1 MSSWLSLK
9 RKKER
14 DELKEEKQRY
24 SSSLASGLSH
34 FSRLSRAVRIGVLSS
49 LLIVEPLLLPISA
62 EAQEVQKAK
71 DFKKQSSN
79 IVKVESMAKGGDMGP
94 VTKEKKILDEKKIK
108 EIENLMN
115 KFAKEP
121 SYELYQELKKFRG
134 TGPNATD
141 EYKKAWDDFS
151 KNKENAKLFGKY
163 FSTYSEIENL
173 KLKEEGK
180 VTKLLEKCDQTNR
193 LGVGTHT
200 VVPIDEATL
209 KFFKD
214 EYKVEFLK
222 KMYPSLS
229 FSLDETDKT
238 APKLVIDYK
247 IIDKTAS
254 EQLKEESKKNTSWI
268 DEWLKK
274 AGFNEIVLNT
284 VGGGTKEG
292 ENSLNID
299 VTARGPGKSL
309 NFVISRKYD
318 RNGNAISTEIINWN
332 CSDASK
338 SESLR
343 VEFRNLSTHKAGEL
357 NNLYYTISNK
367 NIDVMTYFNTE
378 TEVYDVF
385 YGIKEYDANG
395 NHIGYTS
402 YRIEGDPKR
411 FLFEAQRILNERVYA
426 IPSGQR
432 IMYYW
437 MMNYIE
443 PAMETIRYGISSE
456 RSSLIASGEAYKTGI
471 LTVWIGNKSYIFDGK
486 GSIPL
491 PNGDTLRFSDIQIKR
506 TQTGPVLY
514 ISAVQYTANGDPIRT
529 VDLPIYT
536 SQNFVYDQ
544 KTGSSVQIRLEPSKE
559 LLESVN
565 WNRFSYTIKINENAI
580 GYVQPPIL
588 EKKAEEKSFI
598 KIPTSSDEEKLKDKA
613 LKLTTIIDGVR
624 YQIQLLNVINKG
636 TLKSPTPDLYATVVV
651 KNLDKNEEVKT
662 ELKLDQLFNLK
673 LGDKVISIKIE
684 SPQWNFLTTTI
695 SERVETSAIVERKQ
709 LKEGASQVTTTL
721 VGELSL
727 QPYPGLEKYIVKSLE
742 KFFSGRLKFTGQY
755 GVLEFR
761 KEGVPVM
768 NVEPTAYNLTVG
780 NEGTGEG
787 FGLTAINADPYLRN
801 GIYTDA
807 DDLIKAF
814 IKKKVPILGDYFG
827 GTGYFYYK
835 QVGKKIEE
843 GETKAKIMKDLETHV
858 FTAYANLP
866 YIISGEIGT
875 KQTKIYKEMLDSQY
889 KTKGKEYSIFYEASD
904 WNKGGPYILKF
915 EYSKKRLE
923 GSSIGEWATEQGGQ
937 GQKVLYLED
946 KIYLNNMSLYITSGY
961 TTTKIPSLFNPG
973 DIFERVRV
981 SWDHTKIENEKRV
994 PFTETGKN
1002 EFSDSITNNI
1012 IRLRL
1017 EGRFLSAEVYGGKKK
1032 IFDIQ
1037 ETKKYDPEN
1046 KKWVESSDFKEFEEW
1061 LKAFILSLAHKT
1073 GANEFGISSRFE
1085 KTTRNKMQNGTFS
1098 NKSLYFSLRPYCR
1111 WQDGNGNNW
1120 DISFLWDLTKVEGS
1134 YAKQTKR
1141 LAISKE
1147 NQEERLTVYIDCTS
1161 NDSHFFRNVCQESF
1175 ETGVSY
1181 KNKKIDI
1188 NLFYYDSPNI
1198 WTLNLMFR
1206 VYFNYPL
1213 YQVK

>member
-24 SSSLASGLSH
+24 YSSLAPSLSH

-49 LLIVEPLLLPISA
+49 LLIVEPLLLPVSV

-79 IVKVESMAKGGDMGP
+79 IVKVESMAKGGDM
-94 VTKEKKILDEKKIK
+94 VQKVKEQEVKKKEEIKNLMAQFLDEKSQNQYDVYK
-108 EIENLMN
+108 
-115 KFAKEP
+115 
-121 SYELYQELKKFRG
+121 QLKQKREEDLS
-134 TGPNATD
+134 T
-141 EYKKAWDDFS
+141 YKAAWSEFS
-151 KNKENAKLFGKY
+151 KNKEKKDLFGKY
-163 FSTYSEIENL
+163 FSIYSDIESL
-173 KLKEEGK
+173 KVKEGK
-180 VTKLLEKCDQTNR
+180 ETKSLLEKCDQTER

-200 VVPIDEATL
+200 VVPIDEKTL
-209 KFFKD
+209 KFFEDK
-214 EYKVEFLK
+214 ENAKKVEFLK

-238 APKLVIDYK
+238 APKLVIDYR

-284 VGGGTKEG
+284 VGSGAKE
-292 ENSLNID
+292 ENSLNI
-299 VTARGPGKSL
+299 VVSARGPGKSL
-309 NFVISRKYD
+309 NFVISSKYD
-318 RNGNAISTEIINWN
+318 KNGNAISTEIINWN

-343 VEFRNLSTHKAGEL
+343 VEFRDLTTHNADKL
-357 NNLYYTISNK
+357 NNLYYTFSNK

-443 PAMETIRYGISSE
+443 PAMETIRYGIPSE
-456 RSSLIASGEAYKTGI
+456 RSSLIASGEAYKTDI

-506 TQTGPVLY
+506 TETGPVLY

-529 VDLPIYT
+529 VDLPIYS

-598 KIPTSSDEEKLKDKA
+598 KIPTSSDEEELKDKA

-636 TLKSPTPDLYATVVV
+636 IFKSPTPDLYATVVV

-727 QPYPGLEKYIVKSLE
+727 QPYPGLEKYIVKPLE

-755 GVLEFR
+755 GVLEFK

-768 NVEPTAYNLTVG
+768 NVEPTAYNLNFE
-780 NEGTGEG
+780 NENTGEG
-787 FGLTAINADPYLRN
+787 FGLTAINADPYLSN

-814 IKKKVPILGDYFG
+814 IKKRVPILGDYFG
-827 GTGYFYYK
+827 GTGFFYYK

-843 GETKAKIMKDLETHV
+843 GETKAKIMKDLETYV
-858 FTAYANLP
+858 LTAYANLP
-866 YIISGEIGT
+866 YFISGEIGT
-875 KQTKIYKEMLDSQY
+875 KRTNIYKEMLDSQY

-915 EYSKKRLE
+915 DYRRKTL
-923 GSSIGEWATEQGGQ
+923 GQ
-937 GQKVLYLED
+937 DQEVPYLDNINLY
-946 KIYLNNMSLYITSGY
+946 MTSGW
-961 TTTKIPSLFNPG
+961 TITKVPPSLNPW

-1017 EGRFLSAEVYGGKKK
+1017 EGRLLSAEVYGGKKK
-1032 IFDIQ
+1032 KVNIQ
-1037 ETKKYDPEN
+1037 ETKKYDQEN
-1046 KKWVESSDFKEFEEW
+1046 KRWVESSDFKEFEEW
-1061 LKAFILSLAHKT
+1061 LKGLILSLAYKT
-1073 GANEFGISSRFE
+1073 GANEIGINSRFE
-1085 KTTRNKMQNGTFS
+1085 EAIRNNMQNGTFS
-1098 NKSLYFSLRPYCR
+1098 KDKSLYGSAEPYYG
-1111 WQDGNGNNW
+1111 WQDSNGNKWN
-1120 DISFLWDLTKVEGS
+1120 ISLLLDLTKVEGS
-1134 YAKQTKR
+1134 NRYAKQTKR

-1147 NQEERLTVYIDCTS
+1147 NQEERLTGYIGCAS
-1161 NDSHFFRNVCQESF
+1161 NDSRFFRNVCKEAF
-1175 ETGVSY
+1175 EFGGIY
-1181 KNKKIDI
+1181 KNKKFDI
-1188 NLFYYDSPNI
+1188 NLFYYNSPNI
-1198 WTLNLMFR
+1198 WMLNLMFR

>member
-1 MSSWLSLK
+1 
-9 RKKER
+9 
-14 DELKEEKQRY
+14 
-24 SSSLASGLSH
+24 
-34 FSRLSRAVRIGVLSS
+34 
-49 LLIVEPLLLPISA
+49 
-62 EAQEVQKAK
+62 
-71 DFKKQSSN
+71 
-79 IVKVESMAKGGDMGP
+79 MAKGGDMGDKNIGGP
-94 VTKEKKILDEKKIK
+94 LAQVNEQKVKKKEEIKNLMAQFLDEKSQNQYYVYK
-108 EIENLMN
+108 
-115 KFAKEP
+115 
-121 SYELYQELKKFRG
+121 QLKQKREEDLS
-134 TGPNATD
+134 T
-141 EYKKAWDDFS
+141 YKTAWSEFS
-151 KNKENAKLFGKY
+151 KNRKKEDIELFGKY
-163 FSTYSEIENL
+163 FSIYSEIESL
-173 KLKEEGK
+173 KVKEGK
-180 VTKLLEKCDQTNR
+180 ETKSLLEMCDRTER

-200 VVPIDEATL
+200 AVPIDEKTL
-209 KFFKD
+209 KFFEDK
-214 EYKVEFLK
+214 ENAKKVEFLK

-238 APKLVIDYK
+238 APKLVIDYH

-254 EQLKEESKKNTSWI
+254 EQLKKESEENTSWI
-268 DEWLKK
+268 NKWLKK

-284 VGGGTKEG
+284 VGSGTKE

-299 VTARGPGKSL
+299 VSARGPGKSL
-309 NFVISRKYD
+309 NFVISSKYD
-318 RNGNAISTEIINWN
+318 KNGNPISTEIINWN

-343 VEFRNLSTHKAGEL
+343 VEFRDLTTHNADKL
-357 NNLYYTISNK
+357 NNLYYTFSNR

-506 TQTGPVLY
+506 TETGPVLY

-529 VDLPIYT
+529 VDLPIYS

-580 GYVQPPIL
+580 GYVQPPML
-588 EKKAEEKSFI
+588 EEKKTSEEKSFI
-598 KIPTSSDEEKLKDKA
+598 KIPTSSNEEELKDKA

-636 TLKSPTPDLYATVVV
+636 IFKSPTPDLYATVVV

-684 SPQWNFLTTTI
+684 SPQWNFLTTTV

-727 QPYPGLEKYIVKSLE
+727 QPYPGLEKYIVKPLE

-755 GVLEFR
+755 GVLEFK

-768 NVEPTAYNLTVG
+768 NVEPTAYNLNFE
-780 NEGTGEG
+780 NEKTGEG
-787 FGLTAINADPYLRN
+787 FGLTAINADPYLSN

-814 IKKKVPILGDYFG
+814 IKKRVPILGDYFG
-827 GTGYFYYK
+827 GTGFFYYK

-843 GETKAKIMKDLETHV
+843 GETKAKIMKDMETYV
-858 FTAYANLP
+858 LSAYANLP
-866 YIISGEIGT
+866 YFISGEIGT
-875 KQTKIYKEMLDSQY
+875 KHTNIYKEMLDSQY
-889 KTKGKEYSIFYEASD
+889 KTKGKEYSLFYEASD

-937 GQKVLYLED
+937 GQKVPYLED

-961 TTTKIPSLFNPG
+961 TITKIPSSLNPW

-981 SWDHTKIENEKRV
+981 SWDHTKIENERRV

-1002 EFSDSITNNI
+1002 EFSDSITKNI

-1017 EGRFLSAEVYGGKKK
+1017 EGMLTVEVYGGINKTVN
-1032 IFDIQ
+1032 IQ
-1037 ETKKYDPEN
+1037 ETKKYDEEN

-1061 LKAFILSLAHKT
+1061 LKGFILNLAYKT
-1073 GANEFGISSRFE
+1073 GANEIGINSRFE
-1085 KTTRNKMQNGTFS
+1085 EATRNNMQNGTFS
-1098 NKSLYFSLRPYCR
+1098 KDKSLSVSLDPYYR
-1111 WQDGNGNNW
+1111 WQDSNGNKWN
-1120 DISFLWDLTKVEGS
+1120 ISLLWDLTKVDGS
-1134 YAKQTKR
+1134 NRYAKQTKR

-1147 NQEERLTVYIDCTS
+1147 NQEEKERWTGYIGCAS
-1161 NDSHFFRNVCQESF
+1161 NDSRFFRNVCQESF

-1181 KNKKIDI
+1181 KNKKFDI
-1188 NLFYYDSPNI
+1188 NLSYYNSPNI
-1198 WTLNLMFR
+1198 WILNLTFR
-1206 VYFNYPL
+1206 VYFGSSL